1 MTDKMHSS
9 SISFSF
15 LWLWLLNLS
24 LSLSWSLT
32 GLSLPLCSLELRILS
47 RFRSPHAA
55 LSPFQSQYFV
65 VIAADCFQGGD
76 HINTETCGY
85 YVTLL
90 SFHHSPFQPLPS
102 SCHFPCFF
110 IHSSIHGDIPM
121 SLFLSLSPL
130 PFPQSSLPSICSV
143 WICLYLVFHPLRL
156 SLSLQRQAMNI

>member
-15 LWLWLLNLS
+15 LWLWLWKS
-24 LSLSWSLT
+24 LSFSL
-32 GLSLPLCSLELRILS
+32 LIPHWAVSPSVLRILS

-110 IHSSIHGDIPM
+110 IHSSIHWDIPM